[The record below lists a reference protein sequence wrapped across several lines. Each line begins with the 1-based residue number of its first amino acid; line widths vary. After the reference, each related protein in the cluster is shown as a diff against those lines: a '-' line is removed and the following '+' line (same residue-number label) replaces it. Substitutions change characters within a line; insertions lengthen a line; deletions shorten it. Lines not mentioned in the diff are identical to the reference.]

1 MSARNDVPP
10 DTLSVDL
17 REDGV
22 AVEYLDGREA
32 FYRGVP
38 EAVEGSVRTAPG
50 KDVHVLVTD
59 ESGTR
64 GVLMYIN
71 DLNTHDDILEGT
83 GVGRLF
89 VDEGEEAVVFPG
101 VRARD
106 EAHRV
111 AVSVDFAVTDGR
123 VFVFEEDELGERSYE
138 IVPGAEEN

>member
-22 AVEYLDGREA
+22 AVEYLDGREV

-38 EAVEGSVRTAPG
+38 EAVEGGVRTAPG

-59 ESGTR
+59 ESESR
-64 GVLMYIN
+64 GVLMYVN
-71 DLNTHDDILEGT
+71 DLNTHDDILETT
-83 GVGRLF
+83 GVGRIL
-89 VDEGEEAVVFPG
+89 VDEGEERSVFPG
-101 VRARD
+101 VRASD
-106 EAHRV
+106 EAHRIE
-111 AVSVDFAVTDGR
+111 VSVDFTVADGR

-138 IVPGAEEN
+138 IVPDEE